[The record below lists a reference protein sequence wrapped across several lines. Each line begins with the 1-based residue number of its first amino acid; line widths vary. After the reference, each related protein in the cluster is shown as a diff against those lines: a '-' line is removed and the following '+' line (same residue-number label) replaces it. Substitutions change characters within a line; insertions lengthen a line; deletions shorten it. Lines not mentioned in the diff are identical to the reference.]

1 MPHVLPDSLR
11 QLDRRFTEMTG
22 LDAIWQGILKNRAL
36 IVYLAVVG
44 LLSFTYDL
52 FNFSLNIDSE
62 IHAEGFGPNNGWV
75 MQGRWG
81 MYFLSWLMLPDT
93 VMPFTPML
101 IAMTG
106 SAVGMFFFLHTLSAT
121 RSTADYLAA
130 PIAMACPV
138 LYFAYYF
145 TTLGYGLGIGF
156 AVVNIG
162 MYCLTRW
169 TWAGALAAIVMFT
182 FGIGIYQAVLPLIT
196 VIFGFYI
203 IGLLVNGTNTTFVTL
218 CKRSLVFATVL
229 AIAFVC
235 YELIKRWSLHYVNVP
250 YAAQYLSEFNHFQL
264 SSDYMLPTLQKTWL
278 AAWHYYSGGR
288 IYYLYNLWSL
298 KLLFCLSLFF
308 TCVKI
313 LQSPAKLY
321 LRLLGLLTVLVVLA
335 TPMAMLVMNAGD
347 MPPRTMLGVAYVLA
361 GLVFFAASVNS
372 KIVRTVIGVLAITC
386 FYKFTLVNNRYS
398 LANHMTWQADREFS
412 VMLMQR
418 MGEVW
423 HKLPPKDIYSKY
435 PMELVGVREL
445 LPTPFIPHRD
455 VIGTSFYYWSAG
467 DLQRVTD
474 LLLTMGITDYKPAT
488 QQQRLSVVE
497 QAQAMPSWPDAGSV
511 DVINGIIVV
520 KVGPYNPHQIVSMCQ
535 PPEDKNSFCVKT
547 VPGLIL

>member
-1 MPHVLPDSLR
+1 MPKQLSDSIR
-11 QLDRRFTEMTG
+11 NFDSRFTDRTG
-22 LDAIWQGILKNRAL
+22 LDAIWQAILNNRAF
-36 IVYLAVVG
+36 IFFLAVVSV
-44 LLSFTYDL
+44 LSFTYDL

-62 IHAEGFGPNNGWV
+62 IHAEGYGPNNGWV

-93 VMPFTPML
+93 VMPFTPMF

-106 SAVGMFFFLHTLSAT
+106 SAIGVYFFFYTLSTQTSIA
-121 RSTADYLAA
+121 RYVAA
-130 PIAMACPV
+130 PIALACPV

-145 TTLGYGLGIGF
+145 TTLGYGVGIGF
-156 AVVNIG
+156 AAINIG
-162 MYCLTRW
+162 MYLLTRW
-169 TWAGALAAIVMFT
+169 TWTGAFAAIALFT
-182 FGIGIYQAVLPLIT
+182 FGIGIYQAVLPVIA

-203 IGLLVNGTNTTFVTL
+203 IATVVNSPDTGLLAL
-218 CKRSLVFATVL
+218 CKRLSIFVLVL
-229 AIAFVC
+229 AMAAVMFEV
-235 YELIKRWSLHYVNVP
+235 IKRWSLHYVNVP
-250 YAAQYLSEFNHFQL
+250 YAAQYLSEFNDFQI
-264 SSDYMLPTLQKTWL
+264 SSDYLLPTLRKTWL
-278 AAWHYYSGGR
+278 AACNYYGGGKMF
-288 IYYLYNLWSL
+288 YLYDLLSL
-298 KLLFCLSLFF
+298 KLLFCLSLLFA
-308 TCVKI
+308 CVKI

-321 LRLLGLLTVLVVLA
+321 LRLLGVLTLLVVLA
-335 TPMAMLVMNAGD
+335 VPMAMLVMNSGE

-372 KIVRTVIGVLAITC
+372 QIVRTGITVLSIIC
-386 FYKFTLVNNRYS
+386 FYQFTVINNRYS

-418 MGEVW
+418 MGQVW

-445 LPTPFIPHRD
+445 LPTPFIPHRE

-467 DLQRVTD
+467 DIQRVTD
-474 LLLTMGITDYKPAT
+474 LLLTMGITDYQPAN

-497 QAQAMPSWPDAGSV
+497 QAQAMPSWPNEGSV

-520 KVGPYNPHQIVSMCQ
+520 KIGPYNPHQIVSMCQ